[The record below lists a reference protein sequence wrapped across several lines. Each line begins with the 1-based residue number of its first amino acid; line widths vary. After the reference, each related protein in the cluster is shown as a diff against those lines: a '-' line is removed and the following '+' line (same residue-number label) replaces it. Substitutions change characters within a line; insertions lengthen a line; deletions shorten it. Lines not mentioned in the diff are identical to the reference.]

1 MVAQTEQSEFGGRF
15 GGRSV
20 IVTGSA
26 QGLGRAITLRL
37 LAEGAKVLAVDI
49 QAAKLEAFCKSRP
62 ESQDGRLVAAPLN
75 LATESGGADMAF
87 IAMETFGQIDALLNV
102 AGGSGDEL
110 VREIE
115 EVREEIWQYSFTHNT
130 HATFRCCR
138 AVVPH
143 MRARGYGRI
152 VNFSTGATIGTT
164 MWPTTIAAR
173 LAYVAS
179 KGAIEAFSRQLALDL
194 APVGISVNVL
204 SPGFVLTE
212 PGARVYE
219 RFQTLPPEVRKAFSQ
234 TETSSRTKPEDIAEA
249 AAFLASEAA
258 GEVNGIVLKVGC

>member
-1 MVAQTEQSEFGGRF
+1 MAAQIEQSQVPGRF
-15 GGRSV
+15 SGRCV

-26 QGLGRAITLRL
+26 QGLGRAITVQL
-37 LAEGAKVLAVDI
+37 LEEGAKVLAVDV
-49 QAAKLEAFCKSRP
+49 QGAKLEAFCRSRP
-62 ESQDGRLVAAPLN
+62 EGRDGRLVAAPMN
-75 LATESGGADMAF
+75 LATESGGADMAS
-87 IAMETFGQIDALLNV
+87 IAMETFGRIDALLNV

-130 HATFRCCR
+130 HATYRCCR
-138 AVVPH
+138 AVAPH
-143 MRARGYGRI
+143 MRRAGYGRI
-152 VNFSTGATIGTT
+152 VNFSSGATVGTT

-173 LAYVAS
+173 LAYVAA
-179 KGAIEAFSRQLALDL
+179 KGAIEGFSRQLALDL
-194 APVGISVNVL
+194 APAGISVNVL

-219 RFQTLPPEVRKAFSQ
+219 RFQTLPAEVRKMFSE